1 VTVLATSF
9 SGIFQMIQ
17 FADSVGLIQVFNQV
31 VRIDLL
37 KAGQPV
43 RNQEAGQ
50 QSNTPLLEPSGQL
63 LMPIE
68 GFLQAFV
75 AMEQTLHKLAEAGLI
90 KRNAPQGGPP
100 AEQVKVASAS
110 AGGKKKR
117 G

>member
-1 VTVLATSF
+1 
-9 SGIFQMIQ
+9 MIQ

-43 RNQEAGQ
+43 RAQDAGQ
-50 QSNTPLLEPSGQL
+50 QSNAPSLEPSGQL

-68 GFLQAFV
+68 GFLQAFG

-90 KRNAPQGGPP
+90 KRNPPQGMPP
-100 AEQVKVASAS
+100 EQAMVASAS

>member
-1 VTVLATSF
+1 
-9 SGIFQMIQ
+9 MIQ
-17 FADSVGLIQVFNQV
+17 FADSVGLIQVYNQV

-43 RNQEAGQ
+43 RNQDPSQ
-50 QSNTPLLEPSGQL
+50 QSNTPVLEPSGQL

-100 AEQVKVASAS
+100 EQGMMASAS